1 MSEQENPPAEP
12 PVTTAASTET
22 PAPTETPAS
31 METPV
36 SSDAPVSPATPASS
50 DASVSPG
57 TPVPA
62 ETLAS
67 PEASASPDPGA
78 SVPAGRRPNGRRV
91 ALATGALLLAGAVVA
106 GVGTT
111 VVIVRDADRDAG
123 APGWKFPA
131 VTADEP
137 EAARGQGLAGML
149 LPYGGTEGWT
159 RGPDLDEFGSDVQLS
174 GAQATALRKKSLSD
188 LPRSQRL
195 RLEKQ
200 IDKQRIQGMAMR
212 SYYNRPADTY
222 SSNEDVYSVSVVLSQ
237 LDSKAAVREIATFQS
252 DFLDALDI
260 FRKGP
265 EIKGHKNAK
274 CFLPPKDDDS
284 GLSAMYCSA
293 YVGNVLVS
301 ATAQGVEP
309 IDTKDVAA
317 FLRAQLDRV
326 AKPGEAV

>member
-1 MSEQENPPAEP
+1 MSEQGNPPTEP
-12 PVTTAASTET
+12 PVK
-22 PAPTETPAS
+22 APETPAS
-31 METPV
+31 SEAPE
-36 SSDAPVSPATPASS
+36 SSASSASPETPASPE
-50 DASVSPG
+50 VPG
-57 TPVPA
+57 TTP
-62 ETLAS
+62 AS
-67 PEASASPDPGA
+67 PEPGA
-78 SVPAGRRPNGRRV
+78 SAPAGRRPDGRRV
-91 ALATGALLLAGAVVA
+91 ALVAGSLLLAGAVVA

-252 DFLDALDI
+252 DFLDALDV

-265 EIKGHKNAK
+265 EIKGYKNAK

-284 GLSAMYCSA
+284 GLSAMHCSA

-301 ATAQGVEP
+301 ATAHGVEP